1 MNILEQKERANL
13 LLDCYQALL
22 TSKQQAMMQL
32 YYQEDLSL
40 SEIAE
45 EFQVSRNA
53 VHDLLSRS
61 LHILEEYET
70 KLHLLEKHQQ
80 RLALIEK
87 IEKSNQEDHA
97 SLKMYL
103 DRIKDL

>member
-13 LLDCYQALL
+13 LLDCYQSLL
-22 TSKQQAMMQL
+22 TSKQQMMMQL

-40 SEIAE
+40 SEIAD
-45 EFQVSRNA
+45 EFNVSRNA

-61 LHILEEYET
+61 LHILEEYED
-70 KLHLLEKHQQ
+70 KLHLLKKHEQ
-80 RLALIEK
+80 RLELIDK
-87 IEKSNQEDHA
+87 IEKSDQEDHET
-97 SLKMYL
+97 LKMYL